1 MQTLPL
7 FLSFAVTYKH
17 INTDNWLE
25 DYNKELSFDY
35 VSSVQSPANSEL
47 WTLQGECTTAL
58 KV

>member
-7 FLSFAVTYKH
+7 FLSFTVTYKH

-35 VSSVQSPANSEL
+35 VSSVQSPADSEL
-47 WTLQGECTTAL
+47 WTLQGE
-58 KV
+58 